1 MKLEATINDI
11 IQTLE
16 DGHKGFASAA
26 EKAEKDGRQDLA
38 IEFRQYSEQRAMFS
52 NELRTHAVE
61 RGLDVD
67 SGPSVAGTMH
77 RGWMSLKDAL
87 SGDDVSGVLDAA
99 EQGEDHAVAEY
110 ERAMDEDLDGE
121 LRTLLGQQFTEIQAT
136 HNRVRKLRDAAN
148 NAPNN

>member
-16 DGHKGFASAA
+16 DGQKGFASAA
-26 EKAEKDGRQDLA
+26 EKAEQDGRQDLA
-38 IEFRQYSEQRAMFS
+38 IEFRQYSDQRAMFS
-52 NELRTHAVE
+52 NELRTHAAE
-61 RGLDVD
+61 HGLDVD
-67 SGPSVAGTMH
+67 SGPSVAGTVH
-77 RGWMSLKDAL
+77 RGWMALKDAL

-136 HNRVRKLRDAAN
+136 HNRVRKLRDATNKASDN
-148 NAPNN
+148 

>member
-16 DGHKGFASAA
+16 DGQKGFATAA
-26 EKAEKDGRQDLA
+26 EKAQTDGRDDLA
-38 IEFRQYSEQRAMFS
+38 LEFRQYSEQRATFS
-52 NELRTHAVE
+52 NQLRRHAAD

-77 RGWMSLKDAL
+77 RGWMKLKDAL
-87 SGDDVSGVLDAA
+87 SGADVSGVLEAA

-110 ERAMDEDLDGE
+110 VRALDDDIDGE
-121 LRTLLGQQFTEIQAT
+121 LRALLGQQFTEIQAT
-136 HNRVRKLRDAAN
+136 HDRVRNLRDATN
-148 NAPNN
+148 N

>member
-16 DGHKGFASAA
+16 DGQKGFASAA
-26 EKAEKDGRQDLA
+26 EKAEKDGRDDLA
-38 IEFRQYSEQRAMFS
+38 LELRRYSEQRARFS
-52 NELRTHAVE
+52 NELRTHAAA
-61 RGLDVD
+61 RGLEVD

-77 RGWMSLKDAL
+77 RGWMALKDAL

-110 ERAMDEDLDGE
+110 EKAMDEDIDGE
-121 LRTLLGQQFTEIQAT
+121 LRVLLGQQFTEIQAT
-136 HNRVRKLRDAAN
+136 HDRVRNLRDASN
-148 NAPNN
+148 NT